1 MTKILKTLSAAALL
15 TFVSASASAQDIQ
28 LQETHTLPVN
38 SEEQEA
44 SQLYQNTDSAE
55 PESSLPELP
64 EEEYAPVKQKPVGMF
79 SGGLESNTI
88 FYVADPTIGTTVDH
102 LVGSN
107 NFLKADYMYGRFS
120 VGLQLEYYP
129 YPLKGYEKAL
139 RGIGLTGKYVAWT
152 DRNYSITLGDYYE
165 QFGSGLV
172 LRTWEDRD
180 LGINNSLGGARITF
194 NALDNAIEGRVVAGL
209 PRYYLNSKGAGY
221 GWFQRFGDDYAH
233 PLSPGG
239 PLSRTLVS
247 GGDLSI
253 SLTRLIAPES
263 EHNFSIEGSVVSRYE
278 FETPVEIEDFA
289 EKNGFT
295 VPKNVLSYSAR
306 MAYSW
311 RDLSVKAEYVGKSND
326 YSKNHRT
333 DKYELMR
340 GNAQLVEINYSNGG
354 FAGALTLRRL
364 SNMQDKIFRG
374 VESVTAGNTLN
385 YLPAL
390 CQQQTYMLASLN
402 PCSTYADGEM
412 GGQIDLYYNFRRGS
426 KVGGKYGMKF
436 HVNASMIYSLP
447 GALPEKYT
455 KPRLGYR
462 DITMDL
468 EKVWTKKFKTV
479 LLVSIQEYSPSHG
492 SSKATEAQNAFVLDL
507 QYKFTPRFSLRGE
520 LQYLYS
526 QELTKDWMAAL
537 IEASIAPHWNIFVS
551 DMYNHGSTKVHYY
564 SAGVSFSHSFLRIAA
579 SYGRNREGMVCSGG
593 VCRYQPAYTGGNIQL
608 SLSF

>member
-1 MTKILKTLSAAALL
+1 MTRILKTLSAACLL
-15 TFVSASASAQDIQ
+15 LFAAATAVAQDGMTAQ
-28 LQETHTLPVN
+28 PVSLSEDEALPALPQEDETPTFTK
-38 SEEQEA
+38 E
-44 SQLYQNTDSAE
+44 
-55 PESSLPELP
+55 
-64 EEEYAPVKQKPVGMF
+64 KPVGLF

-129 YPLKGYEKAL
+129 YPLKGYEAEL
-139 RGIGLTGKYVAWT
+139 RGIGLTGKYLSWT
-152 DRNYSITLGDYYE
+152 DRNYSITVGDFYE
-165 QFGSGLV
+165 QFGSGIV
-172 LRTWEDRD
+172 LRSWEDRD
-180 LGINNSLGGARITF
+180 LGINNSLGGVRVTF
-194 NALDNAIEGRVVAGL
+194 NALNNALEGKVLAGL
-209 PRYYLNSKGAGY
+209 PRFYLNSKGAGY
-221 GWFQRFGDDYAH
+221 GWFERFGDDYAH
-233 PLSPGG
+233 PLSQGG
-239 PLSRTLVS
+239 PLSRTLVA
-247 GGDLSI
+247 GGDLSL
-253 SLTRLIAPES
+253 SLTRLLAPDS
-263 EHNFSIEGSVVSRYE
+263 EHNFAIEGSVVNRHE
-278 FETPVEIEDFA
+278 FKIDEQTA
-289 EKNGFT
+289 ESAS
-295 VPKNVLSYSAR
+295 VAIPKDVLSYSAR

-311 RDLSVKAEYVGKSND
+311 RDLSVKAEYVGKGKD
-326 YSKNHRT
+326 YSLNHRT
-333 DKYELMR
+333 EKDELMR
-340 GNAQLVEINYSNGG
+340 GNAQLVEINYSTGG

-364 SNMQDKIFRG
+364 KNMQYLIFNG
-374 VESVTAGNTLN
+374 SAAAGNTLN
-385 YLPAL
+385 YLPTM
-390 CQQQTYMLASLN
+390 CQMQTYMLTNLN
-402 PCSTYADGEM
+402 PCSAFADGEM

-436 HVNASMIYSLP
+436 HVNASMIYTLP
-447 GALPEKYT
+447 SALPQKYD

-479 LLVSIQEYSPSHG
+479 VLVTIQEYSPSHG